1 MSTIDITVHFDL
13 KKRLQKALKTIPDH
27 PLSAT
32 DKIWFQHAN
41 LVHEADFLQFLREA
55 LPYNPWGEPMK
66 TNGYYYNTV
75 LCMSSVF
82 AGNFEKNL
90 NENSWKVRL
99 SFEFDSPDLYTHH
112 VLYSNSF
119 VINGTPKGIE
129 ALQELCK
136 IWPGAKDWYLS
147 MVKDLYND
155 VKTGYPMWYQAQI
168 VPHSEAQLRELERI
182 FA

>member
-1 MSTIDITVHFDL
+1 MSITDTTVHFDL
-13 KKRLQKALKTIPDH
+13 KNRLETALKIIPDH
-27 PLSAT
+27 PLSVS
-32 DKIWFQHAN
+32 DKPWFQHAN

-90 NENSWKVRL
+90 SENTWKVGL
-99 SFEFDSPDLYTHH
+99 SFEFDSPDLYAHH
-112 VLYSNSF
+112 VLYSKKF
-119 VINGTPKGIE
+119 AINATPQGFE

-136 IWPGAKDWYLS
+136 IWPGAKDWYIS
-147 MVKDLYND
+147 MAKTLYND
-155 VKTGYPMWYQAQI
+155 VKSGYPTWYQAQI
-168 VPHSEAQLRELERI
+168 LPHCKAQLRELEQI
-182 FA
+182 FG